1 MKKIIAIISLA
12 VLLAGAVGY
21 IVYDKYTDDFRY
33 VSYIQDKDEVY
44 NMACGIIQ
52 NCRAIRDGV
61 EDLITY
67 DFNDPEYAELLDKY
81 DLVNMAGDGSEF
93 DKALR
98 LMDNFSGRLKHN
110 GNFSEYTADMD
121 AVYLLDYALD
131 KPEHGIHCRA
141 KAQIMNEEYLALGI
155 YSRKLWLNPLSVYDG
170 ECHVVN
176 EIWDSG
182 YQKWIMLDTTNDI
195 YWIGEERIP
204 LSAIEVRDKMA
215 AQEFVTAVMPGEKT
229 EDLLQLRDKHMDLI
243 LYTAKNMA
251 YLQYFLN
258 YGRGE
263 EAMVYAMLPENMEP
277 FDGCLISEDTIK
289 EMPVYIAQ

>member
-12 VLLAGAVGY
+12 ILLAGAVGY
-21 IVYDKYTDDFRY
+21 IVYDKYNDGFRY

-52 NCRAIRDGV
+52 NCRSIRKGA
-61 EDLITY
+61 EDRITY

-81 DLVNMAGDGSEF
+81 ELISIAGNGTEF

-98 LMDNFSGRLKHN
+98 LMDNFSRRLKHN
-110 GNFSEYTADMD
+110 GNFNEYTADMD

-204 LSAIEVRDKMA
+204 LSAIEVREKMA

-229 EDLLQLRDKHMDLI
+229 EDLPRLRDKHMDMI

-263 EAMVYAMLPENMEP
+263 EARVYAMLPENMEP

-289 EMPVYIAQ
+289 AQPMYITQ